1 MKSIIEPAV
10 ESPRLVKLA
19 FLMVLDFCI
28 FPVLLWLCYAIR
40 QFDLG
45 AEVVPNLAFGSVW
58 ASVIAVVSLFIF
70 GVYRFIVRTYSE
82 IFMFKLGL
90 GTSLTVAGLYA
101 LAYFTDAFIPTSIPL
116 MFGFLMF
123 AWVWFSRGFIRFIV
137 RSYLQADVQKK
148 RIAIYGAGDAGQQIA
163 AALYNSDEHL
173 PVLFIDDD
181 PSLTGQQ
188 LGRLK
193 VYDADSALKLLAKK
207 NVDEI
212 LIALPSVGRM
222 RKSEIVK
229 FLEPAHI
236 KITEIPGLTKL
247 VDGDIRVSDIREVDI
262 IDLLGRDPVPPIA
275 HLLAK
280 NIQNKIVMVTGA
292 GGSIGS
298 ELCRQIIKNQP
309 KMLVLYELTEFALYD
324 IDKELRQTA
333 SCDIVPI
340 LGTVQDQQ
348 KLERIIEQYHVQ
360 TVYHAAAYKHVP
372 LVECNPI
379 AGLKNNAIGTANSLN
394 AAVKK
399 GVETFVLISTDKAV
413 RPTNVMGASKRMAEL
428 YCQAVAE
435 TKPNTQIS
443 IVRFGNVL
451 GSSGSVVPLFRQQ
464 IAKGGP
470 ITVTHPDVTR
480 YFMTIPEASQLV
492 IQAGALGSG
501 GDVFLLD
508 MGEPV
513 RIQDLARQMIALSG
527 LKVREANTTDGDIE
541 IAYSGL
547 RPGEKLYEEL
557 LIDQDNTGYTEH
569 TRILRS
575 FEKHYP
581 LQEIQ
586 SVFSRINQMTAV
598 DHDVDWAL
606 SQLEYYV
613 DGYKRSGEV
622 RVN

>member
-19 FLMVLDFCI
+19 FLMVLDFCV

-45 AEVVPNLAFGSVW
+45 AEVVPNLAYGSIW

-82 IFMFKLGL
+82 LFMVKLGL
-90 GTSLTVAGLYA
+90 GTALTVAGLYA

-148 RIAIYGAGDAGQQIA
+148 RVAIYGAGNAGQQIA

-247 VDGDIRVSDIREVDI
+247 VDGEIRVSDIQEVDI
-262 IDLLGRDPVPPIA
+262 IDLLGRDPVPPVPE
-275 HLLAK
+275 LLAK
-280 NIQNKIVMVTGA
+280 NIQNKMVLVTGA

-298 ELCRQIIKNQP
+298 ELCRQIVKNKP
-309 KMLVLYELTEFALYD
+309 KALVIYELTEFALYS
-324 IDKELRQTA
+324 IDKELRLNSDVT
-333 SCDIVPI
+333 IIPI
-340 LGTVQDQQ
+340 LGSVLDQA
-348 KLERIIEQYHVQ
+348 KLERVMEQYAIQ

-372 LVECNPI
+372 LVECNPL
-379 AGLKNNAIGTANSLN
+379 AGDGRSARS
-394 AAVKK
+394 
-399 GVETFVLISTDKAV
+399 D
-413 RPTNVMGASKRMAEL
+413 
-428 YCQAVAE
+428 
-435 TKPNTQIS
+435 PN
-443 IVRFGNVL
+443 
-451 GSSGSVVPLFRQQ
+451 
-464 IAKGGP
+464 
-470 ITVTHPDVTR
+470 
-480 YFMTIPEASQLV
+480 
-492 IQAGALGSG
+492 
-501 GDVFLLD
+501 
-508 MGEPV
+508 
-513 RIQDLARQMIALSG
+513 
-527 LKVREANTTDGDIE
+527 
-541 IAYSGL
+541 
-547 RPGEKLYEEL
+547 
-557 LIDQDNTGYTEH
+557 
-569 TRILRS
+569 
-575 FEKHYP
+575 
-581 LQEIQ
+581 
-586 SVFSRINQMTAV
+586 
-598 DHDVDWAL
+598 
-606 SQLEYYV
+606 
-613 DGYKRSGEV
+613 
-622 RVN
+622 

>member
-10 ESPRLVKLA
+10 ESLSLVNLA
-19 FLMVLDFCI
+19 FLIVLDFCV

-58 ASVIAVVSLFIF
+58 GSVIAVVSLFIF

-82 IFMFKLGL
+82 LFMVNLGL

-148 RIAIYGAGDAGQQIA
+148 RVAIYGAGNAGQQIA

-181 PSLTGQQ
+181 PSLSGQQ

-193 VYDADSALKLLAKK
+193 VYDADSGLKLLAKK

-247 VDGDIRVSDIREVDI
+247 VDGEIRVSDIQEVDI
-262 IDLLGRDPVPPIA
+262 IDLLGRDPVPPVPE
-275 HLLAK
+275 LLAK
-280 NIQNKIVMVTGA
+280 NIQDKMVLVTGA

-298 ELCRQIIKNQP
+298 ELCRQIVKNKP
-309 KMLVLYELTEFALYD
+309 KALVIYELTEFALYS
-324 IDKELRQTA
+324 IDKELRLNSDVT
-333 SCDIVPI
+333 IIPI
-340 LGTVQDQQ
+340 LGSVLDQA
-348 KLERIIEQYHVQ
+348 KLERVMEQYAIQ

-372 LVECNPI
+372 LVECNPL
-379 AGLKNNAIGTANSLN
+379 AGLKNNAIGTSFSLN
-394 AAVKK
+394 AAVKT

-428 YCQAVAE
+428 YCQAMAE
-435 TKPNTQIS
+435 AQDQTQIS

-451 GSSGSVVPLFRQQ
+451 GSSGSVVPLFKQQ

-470 ITVTHPDVTR
+470 ITVTHPEVTR

-492 IQAGALGSG
+492 IQAGALGQG

-513 RIQDLARQMIALSG
+513 R
-527 LKVREANTTDGDIE
+527 
-541 IAYSGL
+541 
-547 RPGEKLYEEL
+547 
-557 LIDQDNTGYTEH
+557 
-569 TRILRS
+569 
-575 FEKHYP
+575 
-581 LQEIQ
+581 LQ
-586 SVFSRINQMTAV
+586 
-598 DHDVDWAL
+598 DWA
-606 SQLEYYV
+606 
-613 DGYKRSGEV
+613 RRMRAWSG
-622 RVN
+622 